1 MALKTKRS
9 RLSADGNVS
18 MVNLQEALE
27 KGMAETGRNLHH
39 MLQMARE
46 GQCNWTSTPKTALG
60 ILSKYTAVFQEL
72 LILCP
77 NTAVNKTKIAQ
88 GIYQC
93 HIDGGEVSKLATF
106 SKDDAGKVGEVIR
119 ITLSKLRKR
128 SADEKQF
135 QRTCSMA
142 TQHEIQMLRSLLG
155 SVHYNESQAYPLHV
169 AERAFEPPAAI
180 KKMICDHIALATFDE
195 ASAADGSCPLE
206 QIAERSARLGDGFSK
221 NPKDRDA
228 LLEARTKDLSAL
240 SGQLRG
246 FDLDEY
252 LGEGV
257 ENDEVVAWAVGNDA
271 VPEQKIGVA
280 AAGQARVLLVMDYS
294 RDTSRTMVD
303 TRATLE
309 RAMPGISLELRA
321 SFGPV
326 EDDEGIASQFDG
338 AVGRLT
344 GVKRI
349 KRIRVDL
356 LTSCAK
362 LLRDAAGFLP
372 DFVIGFVQGGV
383 VAALI
388 RWPLVVE
395 LTLQARNLQ
404 LKEVQKVGSAWSK
417 IKCIWCVNP
426 RVWKSQIGAEDVTQ
440 ACPELKKKFSVEP
453 LKGFGVSTKHGRP
466 DDTTAMFEALGLA
479 KVDGL
484 DELNL
489 RSLLSEP
496 AREVWE
502 HEGLCVCGRRTY
514 LFSRCPACIEKEAHE
529 VLESIMEEEC
539 ARGSFELESELGLDV
554 DVLATRGHEGFKSL
568 SVKILESWRRA
579 GKEIRHQSQCE
590 TKFGE
595 LSVLLWKSVSDS
607 VNFGKGKASLP
618 YISTWV
624 VDSNGVVLPGH
635 HCCRE
640 EVSAPSKLRWG
651 GSADALWS
659 AWNLLALN
667 RIAGDGVLE
676 KEVQLKTGQT
686 VWAPVVPDGVVAD
699 DGVTWRKSCYFAVHG
714 GVLGAHR
721 SAEEVQKTLGALVRE
736 LGAAENWHEAH
747 AEDCIL
753 VPADSSE
760 ESRAPIVFD
769 EPGDEGPSLGQQASG
784 EARQVEF
791 TLQRRGR
798 DFVLRIGDKAHP
810 PSRIDFW
817 EIFAG
822 QAGLT
827 LAARQRGLSV
837 APPLDRLHPA
847 VGKTWD
853 LTLPVD
859 QELFWCLH
867 AVLEPAVVHAGPPCE
882 RYSVMGQREPN
893 SSDHAVR
900 NLVIRV
906 LSEQEK
912 GGRKG
917 TAQSP
922 TGSLL
927 WSEADWIKSFG
938 VPPLEGIPS
947 HNAVYSAR
955 ADRKEWDMVKADL
968 SVYQYSG
975 QQVKEDPRR
984 TDAYRQEVVKELGF
998 GDDWKERRAGLS
1010 EADVAACRE
1019 VVERKSGRVVDGRY
1033 LTDDQAED
1041 EIRQTCQ
1048 NAPVEAVQP
1057 AGDALEA
1064 LGVKVEHLMKAVEL
1078 DGENAKRRLE
1088 VRGGWIRAVQGG
1100 GDASNRLTVYW
1111 VAGTKPTPGEGK
1123 TGFRADSTAVVES
1136 SVRNL

>member
-1 MALKTKRS
+1 M
-9 RLSADGNVS
+9 VS
-18 MVNLQEALE
+18 E
-27 KGMAETGRNLHH
+27 
-39 MLQMARE
+39 
-46 GQCNWTSTPKTALG
+46 
-60 ILSKYTAVFQEL
+60 ILS
-72 LILCP
+72 
-77 NTAVNKTKIAQ
+77 
-88 GIYQC
+88 
-93 HIDGGEVSKLATF
+93 DGS
-106 SKDDAGKVGEVIR
+106 
-119 ITLSKLRKR
+119 
-128 SADEKQF
+128 
-135 QRTCSMA
+135 
-142 TQHEIQMLRSLLG
+142 EIRSLSG
-155 SVHYNESQAYPLHV
+155 
-169 AERAFEPPAAI
+169 
-180 KKMICDHIALATFDE
+180 
-195 ASAADGSCPLE
+195 
-206 QIAERSARLGDGFSK
+206 RSARLGDGFSK

-529 VLESIMEEEC
+529 VLESIMVEEC

-651 GSADALWS
+651 ADS
-659 AWNLLALN
+659 
-667 RIAGDGVLE
+667 I
-676 KEVQLKTGQT
+676 
-686 VWAPVVPDGVVAD
+686 
-699 DGVTWRKSCYFAVHG
+699 
-714 GVLGAHR
+714 
-721 SAEEVQKTLGALVRE
+721 
-736 LGAAENWHEAH
+736 NWHNH
-747 AEDCIL
+747 RLL
-753 VPADSSE
+753 VT
-760 ESRAPIVFD
+760 
-769 EPGDEGPSLGQQASG
+769 
-784 EARQVEF
+784 QV
-791 TLQRRGR
+791 
-798 DFVLRIGDKAHP
+798 
-810 PSRIDFW
+810 
-817 EIFAG
+817 
-822 QAGLT
+822 
-827 LAARQRGLSV
+827 
-837 APPLDRLHPA
+837 
-847 VGKTWD
+847 
-853 LTLPVD
+853 
-859 QELFWCLH
+859 C
-867 AVLEPAVVHAGPPCE
+867 
-882 RYSVMGQREPN
+882 
-893 SSDHAVR
+893 
-900 NLVIRV
+900 
-906 LSEQEK
+906 
-912 GGRKG
+912 
-917 TAQSP
+917 
-922 TGSLL
+922 
-927 WSEADWIKSFG
+927 
-938 VPPLEGIPS
+938 
-947 HNAVYSAR
+947 
-955 ADRKEWDMVKADL
+955 
-968 SVYQYSG
+968 
-975 QQVKEDPRR
+975 
-984 TDAYRQEVVKELGF
+984 
-998 GDDWKERRAGLS
+998 
-1010 EADVAACRE
+1010 
-1019 VVERKSGRVVDGRY
+1019 
-1033 LTDDQAED
+1033 
-1041 EIRQTCQ
+1041 
-1048 NAPVEAVQP
+1048 EAVWRT
-1057 AGDALEA
+1057 G
-1064 LGVKVEHLMKAVEL
+1064 
-1078 DGENAKRRLE
+1078 RL
-1088 VRGGWIRAVQGG
+1088 A
-1100 GDASNRLTVYW
+1100 
-1111 VAGTKPTPGEGK
+1111 
-1123 TGFRADSTAVVES
+1123 F
-1136 SVRNL
+1136 